1 MNRQTADQTLQGAL
15 RQGEQVLWD
24 GTSAQFPLLAGDSRN
39 QILGKWIGTA
49 AGTAVVLALYMGNAV
64 YYMELGEIDEIRTV
78 SDKTEYDCLAVGSA
92 VFEDIKS
99 QMRWRSCHPKMDA
112 QGGVSSGEALGLILF
127 NLRDCQG
134 AEMLL
139 GEVRKS
145 AGREAEMERA
155 MGA

>member
-1 MNRQTADQTLQGAL
+1 
-15 RQGEQVLWD
+15 
-24 GTSAQFPLLAGDSRN
+24 
-39 QILGKWIGTA
+39 
-49 AGTAVVLALYMGNAV
+49 
-64 YYMELGEIDEIRTV
+64 
-78 SDKTEYDCLAVGSA
+78 
-92 VFEDIKS
+92 
-99 QMRWRSCHPKMDA
+99 MDA

-145 AGREAEMERA
+145 AGRETEMKRA